1 MSFID
6 PLWLIL
12 LPLSALPFMVSISD
26 KTTISSIKI
35 FEQDN
40 ISKKLLYCADSYVAD
55 YYPNDCCPRK
65 SLVEINIY
73 Y

>member
-6 PLWLIL
+6 PFWLLL

-35 FEQDN
+35 FEQDGVF
-40 ISKKLLYCADSYVAD
+40 KK
-55 YYPNDCCPRK
+55 NH
-65 SLVEINIY
+65 
-73 Y
+73 